1 MDPDPIERFEHD
13 HARLSTLVLR
23 VQELLEAIER
33 DGPGLA
39 EGWRDVGGRIEEL
52 EESLVAHFAREE
64 EALFPF
70 LMSEAPSLAEAVEA
84 LRASHD
90 EICGVLARLASTAQ
104 SERPREAL
112 FPAIRGLFE
121 QFVASYASHSRG
133 EHDLL
138 EQIAAS
144 LGEQQALA
152 LREVLRGI

>member
-23 VQELLEAIER
+23 VQELLVTIER
-33 DGPGLA
+33 DGPA
-39 EGWRDVGGRIEEL
+39 SSEGWRDVAGRVEEL
-52 EESLVAHFAREE
+52 EESLVSHFSREE

-70 LMSEAPSLAEAVEA
+70 LMSEAPSLADAVEA

-90 EICGVLARLASTAQ
+90 EICGVLARLASTVQ
-104 SERPREAL
+104 SERPREVM
-112 FPAIRGLFE
+112 FPAIRDLFE
-121 QFVASYASHSRG
+121 QFVATYGSHSRG

-138 EQIAAS
+138 ERIASS

-152 LREVLRGI
+152 LRELLRGI